1 MSSLDREIKILERDL
16 AARPPRIAAHSDMP
30 FAIFR
35 YDPVEEYALRRA
47 VRLLSIRMDQ
57 EHGRQVTFVSLSRL
71 VWDAVRKHGGTEY
84 LFKTE
89 TTRGFSAAQKHVNH
103 LLNSPDFAPI
113 SDTLVGLLLPLDPGR
128 DVVFL
133 VRAGGFAPFI
143 YRCSVLLEGLHRRT
157 MVPIILFYPGSVGP
171 GTDLRFYDIPLHDA
185 VGAYNY
191 RVSVYGART

>member
-1 MSSLDREIKILERDL
+1 MGSLNREIEILEHDL
-16 AARPPRIAAHSDMP
+16 TARPPRIAAHSDMP

-35 YDPVEEYALRRA
+35 YDPIEEYELRRA
-47 VRLLSIRMDQ
+47 ARLLSIRMNQ
-57 EHGRQVTFVSLSRL
+57 EHGQRVTFISLSRL
-71 VWDAVRKHGGTEY
+71 VWDAVRSHGGTEY

-89 TTRGFSAAQKHVNH
+89 TTRGFSAAQLHVNH
-103 LLNSPDFAPI
+103 LLSSPDFEPI
-113 SDTLVGLLLPLDPGR
+113 NDTLVGLLEPLDPGY

-133 VRAGGFAPFI
+133 VRAGGFAPFT

-185 VGAYNY
+185 VGVYNY

>member
-1 MSSLDREIKILERDL
+1 MGSLEQEIEVLERDL
-16 AARPPRIAAHSDMP
+16 AARPRRIAAHSDMP

-35 YDPVEEYALRRA
+35 YDPADEYPLRNALRLLA
-47 VRLLSIRMDQ
+47 IRLQQ
-57 EHGRQVTFVSLSRL
+57 EHDRQVTFISLSRL
-71 VWDAVRKHGGTEY
+71 VWNTVRRQGGTEY

-89 TTRGFSAAQKHVNH
+89 AARGFAAAQQHINR
-103 LLNSPDFAPI
+103 LLSSPDFEPI
-113 SDTLVGLLLPLDPGR
+113 PDTLAARPQSLHPER

-157 MVPIILFYPGSVGP
+157 MVPIILFYPGSAGP
-171 GTDLRFYDIPLHDA
+171 GTDLCFYDIPTQDA
-185 VGAYNY
+185 VGVYNY

>member
-1 MSSLDREIKILERDL
+1 MSSLAKEIEVLERDL

-35 YDPVEEYALRRA
+35 YDPSDEYALRSA
-47 VRLLSIRMDQ
+47 LRLLAIRLQQDH
-57 EHGRQVTFVSLSRL
+57 ERRVTFVSLSRI
-71 VWDAVRKHGGTEY
+71 VWDTIRRQGGTEY

-89 TTRGFSAAQKHVNH
+89 AVRGFAAAQHHVNR
-103 LLNSPDFAPI
+103 LLDSPDFAPI
-113 SDTLVGLLLPLDPGR
+113 ADTLAALLQPLDPGR

-143 YRCSVLLEGLHRRT
+143 YRCSALLEGLHRRT
-157 MVPIILFYPGSVGP
+157 IVPIVLYYPGSAGP
-171 GTDLRFYDIPLHDA
+171 GTDLRFYDIPIQDA
-185 VGAYNY
+185 VGVYNY